1 MTNLQHLSEGWAP
14 IYPAV
19 DGDRIPG
26 SPQRFTFLFWRFLM
40 QFLIDKTKAF
50 FADEAGAAA
59 LEYGLLAALIAAV
72 IVASVGSIGTK
83 LRSIFE
89 FIAAKLITPSGSSG
103 GSSGGRD

>member
-14 IYPAV
+14 IYPEV

-26 SPQRFTFLFWRFLM
+26 SPQRFTFLPRRLIM

-50 FADEAGAAA
+50 FADEGGAAA

-72 IVASVGSIGTK
+72 IALAVGGIGTQ
-83 LRSIFE
+83 LNAIFTY
-89 FIAAKLITPSGSSG
+89 IQGKLITPAA
-103 GSSGGRD
+103 

>member
-26 SPQRFTFLFWRFLM
+26 STQRFTFLFWRFLM

-50 FADEAGAAA
+50 FADEGGAAA

-72 IVASVGSIGTK
+72 IALAVGGIGTQ
-83 LRSIFE
+83 LNAIFTY
-89 FIAAKLITPSGSSG
+89 IQGKLITPAA
-103 GSSGGRD
+103 